1 MEELMYD
8 EPPRFR
14 QINNGTIYY
23 HVLDHRMI
31 YDNAIDDS
39 VIWVI
44 GAGDTEQAVTE
55 DHRMSRSQNV
65 NGSGLSEEDIENC
78 LKTRNSCRKGEDEE
92 SDEICAIC
100 LDDMITSCEEENE
113 ETTTTAIRVLG
124 CGHEYHVC
132 CIKRWLCTKN
142 SCPLCKAV
150 ASRRIENID

>member
-1 MEELMYD
+1 MEELTSDYILISANSVFWPIGVRATVQD
-8 EPPRFR
+8 R
-14 QINNGTIYY
+14 QIHGM
-23 HVLDHRMI
+23 RR
-31 YDNAIDDS
+31 
-39 VIWVI
+39 
-44 GAGDTEQAVTE
+44 G
-55 DHRMSRSQNV
+55 QNV

-132 CIKRWLCTKN
+132 CIKRWLRTKN

-150 ASRRIENID
+150 ASRRIEQSHHVGSKI